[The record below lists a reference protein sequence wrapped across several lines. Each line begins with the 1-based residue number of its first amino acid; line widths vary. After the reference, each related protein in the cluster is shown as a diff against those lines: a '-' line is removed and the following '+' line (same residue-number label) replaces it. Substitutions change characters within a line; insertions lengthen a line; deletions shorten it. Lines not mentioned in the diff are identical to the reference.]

1 MLLAFLYIIGF
12 MKSLGKEFFAR
23 DTLRVAKELLGKKIV
38 RKINGKKIEG
48 IISEVE
54 AYHGPNDKASHASR
68 GRTKRTEV
76 MFGEAGVIYVY
87 LIYGMYYCLNIVTGE
102 KDFPAAVL
110 IRGFFFGKEHVNGPG
125 RVARFLNIDKSLNNK
140 PLSKKTRLWI
150 EDGIKPKKFFC
161 SSRIGIDYAG
171 PIWSK
176 KPWRFWMK
184 VVK

>member
-76 MFGEAGVIYVY
+76 MF
-87 LIYGMYYCLNIVTGE
+87 
-102 KDFPAAVL
+102 
-110 IRGFFFGKEHVNGPG
+110 
-125 RVARFLNIDKSLNNK
+125 
-140 PLSKKTRLWI
+140 
-150 EDGIKPKKFFC
+150 
-161 SSRIGIDYAG
+161 
-171 PIWSK
+171 
-176 KPWRFWMK
+176 
-184 VVK
+184 

>member
-68 GRTKRTEV
+68 GRNRSYVWRGWRHLCLFDIWNVLLLEYSDWRERFPSRRFDSRNFLRQRTRKRPRE
-76 MFGEAGVIYVY
+76 
-87 LIYGMYYCLNIVTGE
+87 
-102 KDFPAAVL
+102 
-110 IRGFFFGKEHVNGPG
+110 
-125 RVARFLNIDKSLNNK
+125 
-140 PLSKKTRLWI
+140 
-150 EDGIKPKKFFC
+150 
-161 SSRIGIDYAG
+161 SRAIFEYRQV
-171 PIWSK
+171 S
-176 KPWRFWMK
+176 
-184 VVK
+184 